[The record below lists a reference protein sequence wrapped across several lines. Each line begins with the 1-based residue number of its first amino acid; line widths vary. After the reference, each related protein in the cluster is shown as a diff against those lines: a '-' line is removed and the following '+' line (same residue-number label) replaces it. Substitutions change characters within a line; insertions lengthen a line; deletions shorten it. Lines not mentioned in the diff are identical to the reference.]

1 MAKLKSDKDF
11 TIEKLKNLPSVS
23 KRIRYNDP
31 KVEGLVARKSPSGQI
46 VFAVYRKFKGK
57 PIEVD
62 ICKITDDVSI
72 EMIRNKA
79 RAINGQIA
87 MGIDPRIE
95 KHAHKQVE
103 IPKGE
108 GVNEDDG
115 VLTFSKIVEY
125 YISDFENCVRINLKT
140 KISLK
145 DAKATFKNHV
155 LPVYADK
162 KFEDI
167 DATDFEETFQK
178 NKSVAVYNKILTFSK
193 AALNFAVKKRKIPFN
208 QLVALEKLTAPSGRA
223 RVLKKDEKFSLFKAI
238 EEEEKI
244 IYSDIVWM
252 IIETGARKQNVLS
265 MVWSDID
272 LLGSTWTLKVKNDEN
287 QQISLSKRAT
297 EILQRRILTKNSKFV
312 FPSDLSKTGHISEK
326 TSEGAFWRRICRR
339 AGVYSKDRKENLTIH
354 DLRRTL
360 ATEIYN
366 NTSDLGLT
374 QGALGHKNLQTTK
387 KHYAHLHNSK
397 IVKAVQDVSDENA
410 DILERVKADLENKTI
425 T

>member
-11 TIEKLKNLPSVS
+11 TIEKLKSLPSVS

-95 KHAHKQVE
+95 KHAHKTVE
-103 IPKGE
+103 ILQGE
-108 GVNEDDG
+108 SEDDG
-115 VLTFSKIVEY
+115 ILNFGKIVEY
-125 YISDFENCVRINLKT
+125 YMTDFENCVRMELK
-140 KISLK
+140 KEKSFK

-155 LPVYADK
+155 LPIYADK
-162 KFEDI
+162 KIEDI
-167 DATDFEETFQK
+167 DATDFEDTFKK

-208 QLVALEKLTAPSGRA
+208 QLFALEKLTAPSGRT
-223 RVLKKDEKFSLFKAI
+223 RVLKQDEKFNLFKAI

-265 MVWSDID
+265 MLWSDID
-272 LLGSTWTLKVKNDEN
+272 LLGNSWTPKIKNYEN
-287 QQISLSKRAT
+287 QQITLSKRAT
-297 EILQRRILTKNSKFV
+297 EILARRILTKTSKFV
-312 FPSDLSKTGHISEK
+312 FPSDSPISRTGHVSEK

-397 IVKAVQDVSDENA
+397 IVKAVQDVSDENT

>member
-95 KHAHKQVE
+95 KHAHKTVE
-103 IPKGE
+103 IPKDE
-108 GVNEDDG
+108 NEDDG
-115 VLTFSKIVEY
+115 VLTFSKIVDY
-125 YISDFENCVRINLKT
+125 YIIDFENCVRMDLK
-140 KISLK
+140 KPISLK

-155 LPVYADK
+155 LPIYADK
-162 KFEDI
+162 KIEDI
-167 DATDFEETFQK
+167 DATDFEDTFK
-178 NKSVAVYNKILTFSK
+178 KDNTIAVYNKILTFSK

-208 QLVALEKLTAPSGRA
+208 QLVALEKLTVPSGRT
-223 RVLKKDEKFSLFKAI
+223 RVLKQDEKFNLFKAI
-238 EEEEKI
+238 EEEKI
-244 IYSDIVWM
+244 IYADIVWM

-265 MVWSDID
+265 MLWSDID
-272 LLGSTWTLKVKNDEN
+272 LLGNSWTPKIKNYEN
-287 QQISLSKRAT
+287 QQITLSKRAT
-297 EILQRRILTKNSKFV
+297 EILARRILTKTSKFV
-312 FPSDLSKTGHISEK
+312 FPSDSSISKTGHVSEK
-326 TSEGAFWRRICRR
+326 TSKGAFWRRICER

-360 ATEIYN
+360 ATQIYN

-387 KHYAHLHNSK
+387 KHYAHLNNSK
-397 IVKAVQDVSDENA
+397 IVKAVQDVSDENSE
-410 DILERVKADLENKTI
+410 ILERVKADLENKT

>member
-11 TIEKLKNLPSVS
+11 TIEKLKSLPAVS

-95 KHAHKQVE
+95 KHAHNTVE
-103 IPKGE
+103 IQKDE
-108 GVNEDDG
+108 NEDDG
-115 VLTFSKIVEY
+115 VLTFSKIVDY
-125 YISDFENCVRINLKT
+125 YITDFENCVRMDLK
-140 KISLK
+140 KPISLK

-155 LPVYADK
+155 LPIYADK
-162 KFEDI
+162 KIEDI
-167 DATDFEETFQK
+167 DATDFEDTFK
-178 NKSVAVYNKILTFSK
+178 KDNTVAVYNKILTFSK

-208 QLVALEKLTAPSGRA
+208 QLFALEKLTAPSGRT
-223 RVLKKDEKFSLFKAI
+223 RVLKEDEKYNLFKAI

-387 KHYAHLHNSK
+387 KHYAHLNNSK
-397 IVKAVQDVSDENA
+397 IVKAVQDVSDENS
-410 DILERVKADLENKTI
+410 DILEKVRADLENKT
-425 T
+425 TT

>member
-11 TIEKLKNLPSVS
+11 TIEKLKSLPSVS

-95 KHAHKQVE
+95 KHAHKTVE
-103 IPKGE
+103 IPKSGSE
-108 GVNEDDG
+108 SEDDG
-115 VLTFSKIVEY
+115 VLTFSKIVDY
-125 YISDFENCVRINLKT
+125 YITDFENCVRMELK
-140 KISLK
+140 KPISLK

-162 KFEDI
+162 KIEDI

-178 NKSVAVYNKILTFSK
+178 DKTVAVYNKILTFSK

-208 QLVALEKLTAPSGRA
+208 QLFALEKLTAPSGRT
-223 RVLKKDEKFSLFKAI
+223 RVLKQDEKFNLFKAI

-265 MVWSDID
+265 MLWSDID
-272 LLGSTWTLKVKNDEN
+272 LLGNSWTPKIKNYEN
-287 QQISLSKRAT
+287 QQITLSKRAT
-297 EILQRRILTKNSKFV
+297 EILQRRILTKTSKFV
-312 FPSDLSKTGHISEK
+312 FPSDSSISKTGHVSEK
-326 TSEGAFWRRICRR
+326 TSKGAFWRRICER

-387 KHYAHLHNSK
+387 KHYAHLNNSK
-397 IVKAVQDVSDENA
+397 IVKAVQDVSDENSE
-410 DILERVKADLENKTI
+410 ILEKVRADLKGNN
-425 T
+425 

>member
-72 EMIRNKA
+72 EMIRNRA

-95 KHAHKQVE
+95 RHAHKTIETPQ
-103 IPKGE
+103 GE
-108 GVNEDDG
+108 NEDDG
-115 VLTFSKIVEY
+115 ILTFSKIVDY
-125 YISDFENCVRINLKT
+125 YITDFENCVRMELKT
-140 KISLK
+140 KKSFE
-145 DAKATFKNHV
+145 DANATFKNHV
-155 LPVYADK
+155 LPIYADK
-162 KFEDI
+162 KIEDI
-167 DATDFEETFQK
+167 DATEFEETFQK

-223 RVLKKDEKFSLFKAI
+223 RVLKKDEKFRLFKAI

-272 LLGSTWTLKVKNDEN
+272 LLGRTWSLKVKNDEN

-297 EILQRRILTKNSKFV
+297 EILQRRILTKTSKFV

-326 TSEGAFWRRICRR
+326 TSKGAFWRRICER
-339 AGVYSKDRKENLTIH
+339 AGIYSKDRKENLTIH

-387 KHYAHLHNSK
+387 KHYAHLNNSK
-397 IVKAVQDVSDENA
+397 IVKAVQDVSDENSE
-410 DILERVKADLENKTI
+410 ILERVRADLENKAT
-425 T
+425 

>member
-11 TIEKLKNLPSVS
+11 TIEKLKSLPSVS

-95 KHAHKQVE
+95 KHAHKTVE

-108 GVNEDDG
+108 SGSEDDG
-115 VLTFSKIVEY
+115 VLTFSKIVDY
-125 YISDFENCVRINLKT
+125 YITDFENCVRMELK
-140 KISLK
+140 KPISLK

-162 KFEDI
+162 KIEDI
-167 DATDFEETFQK
+167 DATDFEDTFK
-178 NKSVAVYNKILTFSK
+178 KDNTVAVYNKILTFSK

-208 QLVALEKLTAPSGRA
+208 QLFALEKLTAPSGRT
-223 RVLKKDEKFSLFKAI
+223 RVLKEDEKYNLFRAI

-265 MVWSDID
+265 MVWSDVD
-272 LLGSTWTLKVKNDEN
+272 LLGNSWTPKIKNYEN
-287 QQISLSKRAT
+287 QQISLSKRAI

-312 FPSDLSKTGHISEK
+312 FPSDLSKTGHVSEK

-387 KHYAHLHNSK
+387 KHYAHLNNSK
-397 IVKAVQDVSDENA
+397 IVKAVQDVSDENSE
-410 DILERVKADLENKTI
+410 ILEKVRADLKGNN
-425 T
+425 

>member
-11 TIEKLKNLPSVS
+11 TIEKLKSLPAVS

-95 KHAHKQVE
+95 KHAHKTVE
-103 IPKGE
+103 IQKDE
-108 GVNEDDG
+108 SEDDSA
-115 VLTFSKIVEY
+115 LTFGKIVEY

-162 KFEDI
+162 KIEDI

-223 RVLKKDEKFSLFKAI
+223 RVLKKDEKFRLFKAI

-272 LLGSTWTLKVKNDEN
+272 LLGNSWALKIKNDEN
-287 QQISLSKRAT
+287 QQITLSKRAT
-297 EILQRRILTKNSKFV
+297 EILARRILTKTSKFV

-326 TSEGAFWRRICRR
+326 TSKGAFWRRICER

-397 IVKAVQDVSDENA
+397 IVKAVQDVSNKNSE
-410 DILERVKADLENKTI
+410 ILERVRADLENKTI
-425 T
+425 K

>member
-11 TIEKLKNLPSVS
+11 TIEKLKSLPAVS

-95 KHAHKQVE
+95 KHAHKTVE
-103 IPKGE
+103 IQKDE
-108 GVNEDDG
+108 NEDDG
-115 VLTFSKIVEY
+115 VLTFSKIVDY
-125 YISDFENCVRINLKT
+125 YITDFENCVRMDLK
-140 KISLK
+140 KPISLK

-155 LPVYADK
+155 LPIYADK
-162 KFEDI
+162 KIEDI
-167 DATDFEETFQK
+167 DATYFEDTFK
-178 NKSVAVYNKILTFSK
+178 KDNTVAVYNKILTFSK

-208 QLVALEKLTAPSGRA
+208 QLFALEKLTAPSGRT
-223 RVLKKDEKFSLFKAI
+223 RVLKEDEKYNLFKAI

-387 KHYAHLHNSK
+387 KHYAHLNNSK
-397 IVKAVQDVSDENA
+397 IVKAVQDVSDENS
-410 DILERVKADLENKTI
+410 DILEKVRADLENKT
-425 T
+425 TT

>member
-11 TIEKLKNLPSVS
+11 TIEKLKSLPSVS

-87 MGIDPRIE
+87 MGIDPRID
-95 KHAHKQVE
+95 KHAHKTVE
-103 IPKGE
+103 IPKDE
-108 GVNEDDG
+108 NENDG
-115 VLTFSKIVEY
+115 VLTFSKIVDY
-125 YISDFENCVRINLKT
+125 YITDFENCVRMELKT
-140 KISLK
+140 KKSFE
-145 DAKATFKNHV
+145 DANATFKNHV

-162 KFEDI
+162 KIEDI
-167 DATDFEETFQK
+167 DATEFEEIFQK
-178 NKSVAVYNKILTFSK
+178 DKSVAVYNKILTFSK

-223 RVLKKDEKFSLFKAI
+223 RVLKKDEKFRLFKAI

-265 MVWSDID
+265 MLWSDID
-272 LLGSTWTLKVKNDEN
+272 LLGNSWTLKIKNDEN
-287 QQISLSKRAT
+287 QQITLSKRAT
-297 EILQRRILTKNSKFV
+297 EILARRILTKTSKFV

-326 TSEGAFWRRICRR
+326 TSKGAFWRRICER

-387 KHYAHLHNSK
+387 KHYAHLNNSK

-410 DILERVKADLENKTI
+410 DILERVKADLENKTK